1 MKKTINLIIF
11 GLLLLIF
18 GSFMFTFQVRQD
30 QVAFRSTFGGEPKII
45 NEPGLYLKLPWP
57 FQKVFEFDK
66 RVYLEQTD
74 YMQVDSQGSAVM
86 VELYFGWKISD
97 PAKFFES
104 HDGNTPDERVA
115 KAQSDLK
122 AHVEESLEDVLKSK
136 VAGPVYFIPGESSDA
151 TDSKLE
157 MAEEEIAKLAKS
169 RAEGM
174 GVSVEFVG
182 FRRVG
187 LPPQGLDEMLNA
199 MVKDWDSKARVSL
212 SEAESKAETIRGES
226 TRKRQEDVETAR
238 AQAAASV
245 KATRDKA
252 RQNFTE
258 FQKDPLLAEFLIQ
271 LDALEKAVK
280 PGATLILDETMG
292 PFPLLQQLDNS
303 LLKTNSTG
311 LVVPPANR

>member
-1 MKKTINLIIF
+1 MKKIINIVIF

-199 MVKDWDSKARVSL
+199 MVKDWDSKAGVSL
-212 SEAESKAETIRGES
+212 SEAKSKAETIRGES

>member
-1 MKKTINLIIF
+1 MKKIINIVIF

-122 AHVEESLEDVLKSK
+122 AHVEESLEDVLNSK
-136 VAGPVYFIPGESSDA
+136 VAGPVYFIPSESSDA

>member
-1 MKKTINLIIF
+1 MKKIINIVIF

-136 VAGPVYFIPGESSDA
+136 VAGPVYFIPSESSDA